1 LSTTRRNRGDIERF
15 GEVLVR
21 SGGEQP
27 LDLPAGG
34 IRADH
39 DHRDARSVRV
49 ALQLLEDHIARE
61 VGQVQFEQDQIRAVL
76 AGELDAQTV

>member
-1 LSTTRRNRGDIERF
+1 
-15 GEVLVR
+15 
-21 SGGEQP
+21 
-27 LDLPAGG
+27 
-34 IRADH
+34 
-39 DHRDARSVRV
+39 VRV